1 MHKTKTKT
9 KKTQTQM
16 HSLLNSTVSRTSIN
30 RFGRNQNVLRS
41 RSPLSDSEIRAVA
54 PSIFAETAHGSR
66 SQKYSY
72 IPTSTVLAS
81 LRREGF
87 EPFEVRQGGT
97 RDEEKRAFTKHLIR
111 LRHASQ
117 TAQVGDHHHEIVL
130 VNSHDG
136 TSSYQIMSG
145 IFRLVCSNGMV
156 VADDLNEIRI
166 KHSGDVIPQV
176 IDGCIEILGRLPEA
190 SESVREWSAL
200 RLTEGERAAFGAA
213 ALALRYDE
221 TEEAP
226 FSAEKLLTVRR
237 FADAEPNLWATLNT
251 VQENVIRGGVSYVLR
266 DENGRRKQMRR
277 TREISGIDQ
286 NVRLNRGLWVLAQEM
301 AKLKTA

>member
-1 MHKTKTKT
+1 MHQTKTKHQ
-9 KKTQTQM
+9 KTQIQM
-16 HSLLNSTVSRTSIN
+16 NSLLNSTVSRTSIN

-72 IPTSTVLAS
+72 IPTSNVLSS

-190 SESVREWSAL
+190 SESVREWSSM
-200 RLTEGERAAFGAA
+200 RLSEGERAAFGAA

-221 TEEAP
+221 EEAP
-226 FSAEKLLTVRR
+226 FTAEKLLTVRR
-237 FADAEPNLWATLNT
+237 FDDANPSLWATLNT
-251 VQENVIRGGVSYVLR
+251 VQENVIRGGVGYVLR

-286 NVRLNRGLWVLAQEM
+286 NVKLNRGLWVLAQEM

>member
-1 MHKTKTKT
+1 
-9 KKTQTQM
+9 
-16 HSLLNSTVSRTSIN
+16 
-30 RFGRNQNVLRS
+30 
-41 RSPLSDSEIRAVA
+41 
-54 PSIFAETAHGSR
+54 
-66 SQKYSY
+66 
-72 IPTSTVLAS
+72 
-81 LRREGF
+81 
-87 EPFEVRQGGT
+87 
-97 RDEEKRAFTKHLIR
+97 
-111 LRHASQ
+111 
-117 TAQVGDHHHEIVL
+117 
-130 VNSHDG
+130 
-136 TSSYQIMSG
+136 MSG

-176 IDGCIEILGRLPEA
+176 IEGCIEILGRLPEA

-226 FSAEKLLTVRR
+226 FSADKLLTVRR
-237 FADAEPNLWATLNT
+237 FDDANPNLWATLNT
-251 VQENVIRGGVSYVLR
+251 VQENVIRGGVGYVLR

-277 TREISGIDQ
+277 TREIAGIDQ